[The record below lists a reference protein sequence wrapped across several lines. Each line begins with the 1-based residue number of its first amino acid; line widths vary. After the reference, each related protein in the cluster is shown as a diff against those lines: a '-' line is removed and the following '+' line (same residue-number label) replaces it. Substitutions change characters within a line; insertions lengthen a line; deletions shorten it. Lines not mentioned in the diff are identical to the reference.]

1 MFHFVSLFETR
12 KVEKKGTFQKMEKLC
27 SHFFE
32 SIVWHQSIIFKYQAE
47 IFRQ

>member
-27 SHFFE
+27 SPFF
-32 SIVWHQSIIFKYQAE
+32 SFIVWKLTIIFKYQAE
-47 IFRQ
+47 FFRQ